1 MTATSNLV
9 GAIRGRGVRSTPRNV
24 ARRAP
29 WDARKNDSTRIGEQ
43 YMTGATTVF
52 RAAVLPSAART
63 RAAHAHK
70 PVYECVIYTRN
81 DQLIVFECEISRFR
95 VRDDE

>member
-9 GAIRGRGVRSTPRNV
+9 GAKGPWSPEHSTQCGAQSALGRAKKRF
-24 ARRAP
+24 
-29 WDARKNDSTRIGEQ
+29 DQDIGEQ

-81 DQLIVFECEISRFR
+81 DQLIVFECDISRFR